1 MFMLGGGLVPAVGR
15 ILYIHQHSARFQREN
30 FACES
35 LTCTIPCHRHK
46 HQGVQVVNPILA
58 AAVHAVVGTV
68 VIWLVLMAW
77 KEEQKILDVAIAS
90 VGAALVTLVPTIGG
104 PLSLLVMLGL
114 LYWRCSTNL
123 PAIAAAVALA
133 RLAMVPALMT
143 LK

>member
-1 MFMLGGGLVPAVGR
+1 MAVV
-15 ILYIHQHSARFQREN
+15 
-30 FACES
+30 
-35 LTCTIPCHRHK
+35 
-46 HQGVQVVNPILA
+46 VQA
-58 AAVHAVVGTV
+58 FVGTV
-68 VIWLVLMAW
+68 VVWLVLKVW
-77 KEEQKILDVAIAS
+77 GEEQKILDVAIAAT
-90 VGAALVTLVPTIGG
+90 GAALVTLVPTIGG